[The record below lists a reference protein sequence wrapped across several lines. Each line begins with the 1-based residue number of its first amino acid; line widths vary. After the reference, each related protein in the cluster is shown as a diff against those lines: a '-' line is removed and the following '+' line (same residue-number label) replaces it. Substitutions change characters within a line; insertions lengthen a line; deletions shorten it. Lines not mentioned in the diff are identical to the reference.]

1 MTAPAQLELRRAEA
15 PTWGPRLNADQS
27 KLKKW
32 TPRRSGALL
41 GYADVHLPSGLV
53 INGLRIMT
61 GRNGLWVAMPA
72 QKQLDRDGQPRLDGN
87 GKPVYS
93 QIVEFKDKATADRFA
108 ELVLGLIRRENP
120 DALDGGQ

>member
-1 MTAPAQLELRRAEA
+1 MTDSVAPPQAYEGTRPYYDE
-15 PTWGPRLNADQS
+15 
-27 KLKKW
+27 
-32 TPRRSGALL
+32 
-41 GYADVHLPSGLV
+41 
-53 INGLRIMT
+53 IF
-61 GRNGLWVAMPA
+61 
-72 QKQLDRDGQPRLDGN
+72 DRDGQPRLDGN